1 MQQYAADVSMAV
13 PPTSATASATAA
25 TASAT
30 AATASATAATELT
43 YRDLQT
49 YAAEVSI
56 DMDSK
61 GESVAPAGTHFTCFT
76 STKVLRCTQCTCST
90 HSFQRRVRGA
100 QKYEH

>member
-1 MQQYAADVSMAV
+1 MAV
-13 PPTSATASATAA
+13 PPTAA

-30 AATASATAATELT
+30 AATDPT

-76 STKVLRCTQCTCST
+76 SAKVLRCTQVYLLYTFIPKASPWRTKVQRLTPEELGGVCSA
-90 HSFQRRVRGA
+90 SP
-100 QKYEH
+100 